1 MLVLFAV
8 LVRSQDYSLT
18 DPGFF
23 EIVLQPGD
31 TLSFG
36 SIANNIF
43 VNAHNLVVINT
54 GDTSS
59 AGSTLTMSS
68 GRFKIPSITVISVYG
83 SSQATVDV
91 FIAPL
96 GQCNGAFFTPVGG
109 ANTKISLGM
118 DVPSFCIIP
127 DMSSDK
133 TDSFEVQWGTD
144 NPDVIANLY
153 SSVSA
158 PPDSCTE
165 WCTKSGIPKNFYVE
179 YAGFEGKTG
188 TPFQFTYY
196 PATSTSCVALPTRA
210 ITFFNESEAVSLHA
224 RSCTSKSEYSASV
237 NPSPNVTV
245 EVSGGINGLVLIG
258 AGVLVIAV
266 LIGIC
271 VVCRRKCRFGNKG
284 WKEVK
289 DTP

>member
-1 MLVLFAV
+1 MFAV

-18 DPGFF
+18 NPGFF

-43 VNAHNLVVINT
+43 VNAHDLVVVNT
-54 GDTSS
+54 GDTS
-59 AGSTLTMSS
+59 TVTMSS
-68 GRFKIPSITVISVYG
+68 GRFKIPSVTVISVHS

-91 FIAPL
+91 FIAPS
-96 GQCNGAFFTPVGG
+96 GQCDGAFFTPVGG

-118 DVPSFCIIP
+118 DVPSFCILP
-127 DMSSDK
+127 DMSSAK

-158 PPDSCTE
+158 PPDSCTK

-196 PATSTSCVALPTRA
+196 PATTTSCVALPSHA
-210 ITFFNESEAVSLHA
+210 IKFFNESEAVSLHA

-237 NPSPNVTV
+237 NPSPHVTG
-245 EVSGGINGLVLIG
+245 EVSGVGELVLIG
-258 AGVLVIAV
+258 GGVLVIAA
-266 LIGIC
+266 LIGVC